1 MDELNNALR
10 EALADT
16 FVMYFKAH
24 SFHWNVEG
32 PDFQQ
37 YHSFLNDLYEEL
49 HDAVDTIAEH
59 IRAIDYYAPT
69 SLTTFLDN
77 TKINEKA
84 EIKSAVDMLK
94 ELSSDNN
101 VVLASLYVA
110 YQLAEDNTELG
121 LANFIQDRI
130 DIHQKHGWMLK
141 AITK

>member
-10 EALADT
+10 EVLADT

-24 SFHWNVEG
+24 SFHWNIEG

-37 YHSFLNDLYEEL
+37 YHNFLGDLYEEL
-49 HDAVDTIAEH
+49 HGAVDTIAEH

-69 SLTTFLDN
+69 SLTTFLEN

-84 EIKSAVDMLK
+84 EIKSAVDMIK

>member
-1 MDELNNALR
+1 MDELNNSLR
-10 EALADT
+10 EVLADT

-37 YHSFLNDLYEEL
+37 YHNFLGDLYEEL
-49 HDAVDTIAEH
+49 HGAVDTIAEH

-84 EIKSAVDMLK
+84 EIKSAVDMIK

>member
-10 EALADT
+10 EVLADT

-37 YHSFLNDLYEEL
+37 HHNFLGDLYAEL
-49 HDAVDTIAEH
+49 HGAVDTIAEH

-84 EIKSAVDMLK
+84 EIKSAVDMIK

>member
-10 EALADT
+10 EVLADT

-37 YHSFLNDLYEEL
+37 YHNFLGDLYEEL
-49 HDAVDTIAEH
+49 HGAVDTIAEH

-69 SLTTFLDN
+69 SLTTFLEN

-84 EIKSAVDMLK
+84 EIKSAVDMIK

>member
-1 MDELNNALR
+1 MEELNNALR

-24 SFHWNVEG
+24 SYHWNVEG

-37 YHSFLNDLYEEL
+37 YHNFLGDLYEEL
-49 HDAVDTIAEH
+49 HGAVDTIAEH
-59 IRAIDYYAPT
+59 IRAMDYYAPT
-69 SLTTFLDN
+69 SLSLILDN
-77 TKINEKA
+77 TKINEQAGLKP
-84 EIKSAVDMLK
+84 AVEMIK
-94 ELSSDNN
+94 ELAADNSM
-101 VVLASLYVA
+101 VLASLYVA
-110 YQLAEDNTELG
+110 YKLAEDNTELG